1 MKRSTRILLTLFGI
15 VVVTVAVVFVVIR
28 PLGQRVAADQEAIRD
43 RRDQLV
49 QLQRVARRIDDL
61 QEEIKRLEGALAFF
75 EDRLPQEREIEVI
88 LREVWV
94 TAEARSLAARTIRTL
109 KAETAARYNA
119 QPISLTLEGPF
130 AGFYEFLL
138 CLEQLP
144 RITKVREMQIQ
155 KSPTEPGAVLVDM
168 VVDIFFEN

>member
-1 MKRSTRILLTLFGI
+1 MKGSTRVLLTLFGI
-15 VVVTVAVVFVVIR
+15 VVVTVAVVFVVVR

-49 QLQRVARRIDDL
+49 KLQRVASRISDL
-61 QEEIKRLEGALAFF
+61 EKEIKRLEDALAFF
-75 EDRLPQEREIEVI
+75 EDRLPQQREIDVI

-94 TAEARSLAARTIRTL
+94 TAEARSLAARSIRTL
-109 KAETAARYNA
+109 KAETTSRYNA

-155 KSPTEPGAVLVDM
+155 KSPTEPGVVSVDM
-168 VVDIFFEN
+168 VVDIFFES

>member
-1 MKRSTRILLTLFGI
+1 MKSSTRILLTLLGI
-15 VVVTVAVVFVVIR
+15 VVATVAVVFVVVR

-49 QLQRVARRIDDL
+49 KLQRVARRINDL
-61 QEEIKRLEGALAFF
+61 EEEIKRLEDALAFF
-75 EDRLPQEREIEVI
+75 EDRLPQQREIDVI

-109 KAETAARYNA
+109 KVETASRYNA

>member
-1 MKRSTRILLTLFGI
+1 VKSSTRILLTLFGI
-15 VVVTVAVVFVVIR
+15 VVVTVAVVFVVVR

-49 QLQRVARRIDDL
+49 KLQRVASRINDL
-61 QEEIKRLEGALAFF
+61 EKEIGRLEDALAFF

-94 TAEARSLAARTIRTL
+94 TAEARSLAARSIRTL
-109 KAETAARYNA
+109 KAETASRYNA
-119 QPISLTLEGPF
+119 QPISMTLEGPF

-155 KSPTEPGAVLVDM
+155 KSPTERGAVLVDM
-168 VVDIFFEN
+168 VVDIYFEN

>member
-1 MKRSTRILLTLFGI
+1 VKSSTRILLTLLGI
-15 VVVTVAVVFVVIR
+15 VVATVAVVFVVVR

-49 QLQRVARRIDDL
+49 KLQRVARRINDL
-61 QEEIKRLEGALAFF
+61 QEEIKRLEDALAFF
-75 EDRLPQEREIEVI
+75 EDRLPQQREIDVI

-109 KAETAARYNA
+109 KVETASRYNA

>member
-75 EDRLPQEREIEVI
+75 EDRLPQQREIEVI

-94 TAEARSLAARTIRTL
+94 TAEARSLAARSIRTM
-109 KAETAARYNA
+109 KVEAASRYNA

>member
-1 MKRSTRILLTLFGI
+1 MKSSTRILLTLFGI
-15 VVVTVAVVFVVIR
+15 VVVTVAVVFVVVR

-49 QLQRVARRIDDL
+49 KLQRVASRINDL
-61 QEEIKRLEGALAFF
+61 EKEIGRLEDALAFF

-94 TAEARSLAARTIRTL
+94 TAEARSLAARSIRTL
-109 KAETAARYNA
+109 KAETASRYNA
-119 QPISLTLEGPF
+119 QPISMTLEGPF

-155 KSPTEPGAVLVDM
+155 KSPTERGAVLVDM
-168 VVDIFFEN
+168 VVDIYFEN

>member
-1 MKRSTRILLTLFGI
+1 MRGSMRILLTLLGI
-15 VVVTVAVVFVVIR
+15 VVVTVAVVLVVVR

-49 QLQRVARRIDDL
+49 KLQRVARRINDL
-61 QEEIKRLEGALAFF
+61 QEEIKRLEDALAFF
-75 EDRLPQEREIEVI
+75 EDRLPQQREIDVI

-94 TAEARSLAARTIRTL
+94 TAEARSLAARSIRTM
-109 KAETAARYNA
+109 KMETASRYNV

>member
-61 QEEIKRLEGALAFF
+61 
-75 EDRLPQEREIEVI
+75 PQQREIEVI

-94 TAEARSLAARTIRTL
+94 TAEARSLAARSIRTM
-109 KAETAARYNA
+109 KVEAASRYNA

>member
-1 MKRSTRILLTLFGI
+1 MKGSMRILLTLLGI
-15 VVVTVAVVFVVIR
+15 VVVTVAVVFVVVR

-49 QLQRVARRIDDL
+49 KLQRVARRIDDL
-61 QEEIKRLEGALAFF
+61 QEEIKRLEDALAFF

-94 TAEARSLAARTIRTL
+94 TAEARSLAARSIRTM
-109 KAETAARYNA
+109 KVEAAARYNA

>member
-1 MKRSTRILLTLFGI
+1 MKSSTRILLTLFGI
-15 VVVTVAVVFVVIR
+15 VVATVAVVVLVVR
-28 PLGQRVAADQEAIRD
+28 PLGERMAADQEAIRE

-49 QLQRVARRIDDL
+49 KLQRVASRINDL
-61 QEEIKRLEGALAFF
+61 QKEVQRLENALAFF
-75 EDRLPQEREIEVI
+75 EDRLPQQREIDVI

-94 TAEARSLAARTIRTL
+94 TAEARSLAARSIRTL
-109 KAETAARYNA
+109 KAEKASRYNA

>member
-1 MKRSTRILLTLFGI
+1 MKSSTRILLTLFGI
-15 VVVTVAVVFVVIR
+15 VVVTVAVVFVVVR

-61 QEEIKRLEGALAFF
+61 QEEIKRLEDALAFF
-75 EDRLPQEREIEVI
+75 ETRLPQQREIDVI

-94 TAEARSLAARTIRTL
+94 TAEARSLAARSIRTL
-109 KAETAARYNA
+109 KVETASRYNA
-119 QPISLTLEGPF
+119 QPINLTLEGPF

-168 VVDIFFEN
+168 VMDIFFEN

>member
-1 MKRSTRILLTLFGI
+1 MKGSMRILLTLLGI
-15 VVVTVAVVFVVIR
+15 VVVTVAVVFVVVR

-49 QLQRVARRIDDL
+49 KLQRVARRINDL
-61 QEEIKRLEGALAFF
+61 QEEIKRLEDALAFF
-75 EDRLPQEREIEVI
+75 EDRLPQQREIDVI

-94 TAEARSLAARTIRTL
+94 TAEARSLAARSIRTL
-109 KAETAARYNA
+109 KAETASRYNA

>member
-1 MKRSTRILLTLFGI
+1 VKSSTRILLTLFGI
-15 VVVTVAVVFVVIR
+15 VVVTVAVVFVVVR

-49 QLQRVARRIDDL
+49 KLQRVARRIDDL
-61 QEEIKRLEGALAFF
+61 QEEIKRLEDALAFF
-75 EDRLPQEREIEVI
+75 EDRLPQQREIEVI

-109 KAETAARYNA
+109 KSEPGPRYSV
-119 QPISLTLEGPF
+119 QPIRLTLEGPF

-168 VVDIFFEN
+168 VVNIFFES

>member
-1 MKRSTRILLTLFGI
+1 VKSSTRILLTLFGI
-15 VVVTVAVVFVVIR
+15 VVATVAVVFVVVR
-28 PLGQRVAADQEAIRD
+28 PLGQRVASDQEAIRD

-49 QLQRVARRIDDL
+49 KLQRVARRINDL
-61 QEEIKRLEGALAFF
+61 QEEIKRLEDALAFF
-75 EDRLPQEREIEVI
+75 EDRLPQQREIDVI

-109 KAETAARYNA
+109 KVETASRYNA